1 MFPVRISSHLIN
13 TQQTNDRRWAKEVIK
28 GKNHKVGSQ
37 RLRLDI
43 LRFKLHSER
52 IRKRKRKKKNKKNDG
67 GVLSTFTP
75 LDLKNYEE
83 NDRCQRK

>member
-52 IRKRKRKKKNKKNDG
+52 IRKRKGKKNKNEG
-67 GVLSTFTP
+67 GVLLTFTP